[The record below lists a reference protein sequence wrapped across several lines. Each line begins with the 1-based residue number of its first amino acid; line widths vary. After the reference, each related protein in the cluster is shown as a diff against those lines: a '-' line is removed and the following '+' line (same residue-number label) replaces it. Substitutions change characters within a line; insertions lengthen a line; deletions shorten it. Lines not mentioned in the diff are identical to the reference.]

1 MEFIMNSM
9 IIELAS
15 SVKDYR
21 DLADKAER
29 INVFANTLNDVSKK
43 LVLDESIEER
53 FSECICQVLDE
64 LAEFDFF
71 CDWNNVWNRIRHD
84 VLNGE
89 DDLELKKQFFNKLPF
104 SEQIKIHNTWRKDI
118 LSRYQRTLTFMD
130 RAYGNMIT
138 KDRYEILSDAISFL
152 ETFAF
157 LENYWIEECPVYDL
171 PDANAYGR
179 NVFHQLEFPVDVEDK
194 IMEIWNQ

>member
-1 MEFIMNSM
+1 MNSM

-15 SVKDYR
+15 SVRDFQ

-29 INVFANTLNDVSKK
+29 IAVFANTLNEIRGK
-43 LVLDESIEER
+43 LVLDESIKER

-71 CDWNNVWNRIRHD
+71 CDWNNVWAIIKHD
-84 VLNGE
+84 VLNGK
-89 DDLELKKQFFNKLPF
+89 DDLELKKQFFSNLPY
-104 SEQIKIHNTWRKDI
+104 SEQIKIYNSWRKDI

-130 RAYGNMIT
+130 AAYSNIVT
-138 KDRYEILSDAISFL
+138 KDVYEILSDAISFL
-152 ETFAF
+152 ETFTF
-157 LENYWIEECPVYDL
+157 LENYWMEDYPVYDL
-171 PDANAYGR
+171 PDADAYGR